1 MIVCRNDEKR
11 LYGILEKEEGE
22 VKSASE
28 EQRIE
33 LNSLFYFLVCAK
45 IPYYMT
51 KVQKNM
57 KHSFVSAA
65 LSLYY
70 LERFYLFSSIT
81 KLIEVFLFDCSYV

>member
-1 MIVCRNDEKR
+1 M
-11 LYGILEKEEGE
+11 YGILEKEEGE

-28 EQRIE
+28 EQQIE
-33 LNSLFYFLVCAK
+33 LNCLYYFLVCAK

-51 KVQKNM
+51 KVQKSM

-70 LERFYLFSSIT
+70 LERFYLFSSIA
-81 KLIEVFLFDCSYV
+81 KLIEVFLVDRLNV